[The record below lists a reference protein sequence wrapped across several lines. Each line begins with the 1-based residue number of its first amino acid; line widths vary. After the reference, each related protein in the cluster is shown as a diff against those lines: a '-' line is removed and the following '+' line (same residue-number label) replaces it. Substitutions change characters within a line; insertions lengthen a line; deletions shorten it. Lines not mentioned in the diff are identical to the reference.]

1 MTINADSIEEYLNT
15 EDIVYISSLPTPE
28 EKESAIF
35 SRITTLP
42 TVQVRINPGQTE
54 TPIKNSIPTY
64 RNLSTDTINNC
75 DLGEKI
81 QIAIS
86 EQGGC
91 FNTEDLPE
99 IATIEEL
106 LNHLCE
112 VLIRFDTDPN
122 NYLKDDYTVLL
133 KTICNSLIH
142 LYLHENEIDY
152 NKALNKPRIN
162 DIELVGNKT
171 FQDLGLSSFDHNHNN
186 LYNTKEEI
194 TDIVEQINL
203 DKQDK
208 LTPGQR
214 INIDDNNVISADSEV
229 DPMFKAWLQAN
240 AIYLAALLDEQPT
253 NPENKYLNALRQ
265 WIEIAIGGA
274 GYEAPIYYTNLNSTT
289 HIIGSDTLFYKK
301 ISYQPEAGETP
312 ITVQSKDNVRTLV
325 GTYLYDAQIAT
336 TTIDSGNFGFKLK
349 CKVNNTQ
356 GTNVIE
362 YVPFLYHIDGTRT
375 DLFTCISDPITNTTF
390 LDNFKQYPSDT
401 IHCVETDRLG
411 VDVYFKSSSNA
422 FKTLD
427 ALIGDGHASY
437 MVTPL
442 RLRHDGL
449 RDLDGNPNFLH
460 ITAAQKALITST
472 AGIVSGHTDDIADL
486 QANKADKETTY
497 TKSEVEQI
505 KLELLDL
512 IYAGL

>member
-1 MTINADSIEEYLNT
+1 
-15 EDIVYISSLPTPE
+15 
-28 EKESAIF
+28 
-35 SRITTLP
+35 
-42 TVQVRINPGQTE
+42 
-54 TPIKNSIPTY
+54 
-64 RNLSTDTINNC
+64 
-75 DLGEKI
+75 
-81 QIAIS
+81 
-86 EQGGC
+86 
-91 FNTEDLPE
+91 
-99 IATIEEL
+99 
-106 LNHLCE
+106 
-112 VLIRFDTDPN
+112 
-122 NYLKDDYTVLL
+122 
-133 KTICNSLIH
+133 
-142 LYLHENEIDY
+142 
-152 NKALNKPRIN
+152 
-162 DIELVGNKT
+162 
-171 FQDLGLSSFDHNHNN
+171 
-186 LYNTKEEI
+186 
-194 TDIVEQINL
+194 
-203 DKQDK
+203 
-208 LTPGQR
+208 
-214 INIDDNNVISADSEV
+214 
-229 DPMFKAWLQAN
+229 MFKAWLQAN

>member
-64 RNLSTDTINNC
+64 RNLSTDAINNC

-91 FNTEDLPE
+91 FNIEDLPE

-171 FQDLGLSSFDHNHNN
+171 SHDLNLADANHNHNN
-186 LYNTKEEI
+186 LAYRVQCN
-194 TDIVEQINL
+194 
-203 DKQDK
+203 
-208 LTPGQR
+208 
-214 INIDDNNVISADSEV
+214 
-229 DPMFKAWLQAN
+229 KAN
-240 AIYLAALLDEQPT
+240 
-253 NPENKYLNALRQ
+253 
-265 WIEIAIGGA
+265 
-274 GYEAPIYYTNLNSTT
+274 
-289 HIIGSDTLFYKK
+289 
-301 ISYQPEAGETP
+301 
-312 ITVQSKDNVRTLV
+312 
-325 GTYLYDAQIAT
+325 
-336 TTIDSGNFGFKLK
+336 
-349 CKVNNTQ
+349 
-356 GTNVIE
+356 
-362 YVPFLYHIDGTRT
+362 
-375 DLFTCISDPITNTTF
+375 ITN
-390 LDNFKQYPSDT
+390 
-401 IHCVETDRLG
+401 ER
-411 VDVYFKSSSNA
+411 
-422 FKTLD
+422 
-427 ALIGDGHASY
+427 
-437 MVTPL
+437 
-442 RLRHDGL
+442 
-449 RDLDGNPNFLH
+449 
-460 ITAAQKALITST
+460 
-472 AGIVSGHTDDIADL
+472 GI
-486 QANKADKETTY
+486 K
-497 TKSEVEQI
+497 
-505 KLELLDL
+505 
-512 IYAGL
+512 

>member
-42 TVQVRINPGQTE
+42 TVQVKINPGQTE

-171 FQDLGLSSFDHNHNN
+171 SHDLNLADANHNHDN
-186 LYNTKEEI
+186 LYGTKQEI
-194 TDIVEQINL
+194 L
-203 DKQDK
+203 DLQTNKQDK
-208 LTPGQR
+208 LTAGE
-214 INIDDNNVISADSEV
+214 NIVISDNVISADLS
-229 DPMFKAWLQAN
+229 A
-240 AIYLAALLDEQPT
+240 YLTTDEALNTYET
-253 NPENKYLNALRQ
+253 IEN
-265 WIEIAIGGA
+265 
-274 GYEAPIYYTNLNSTT
+274 
-289 HIIGSDTLFYKK
+289 
-301 ISYQPEAGETP
+301 
-312 ITVQSKDNVRTLV
+312 VQILS
-325 GTYLYDAQIAT
+325 
-336 TTIDSGNFGFKLK
+336 
-349 CKVNNTQ
+349 NT
-356 GTNVIE
+356 
-362 YVPFLYHIDGTRT
+362 
-375 DLFTCISDPITNTTF
+375 
-390 LDNFKQYPSDT
+390 
-401 IHCVETDRLG
+401 
-411 VDVYFKSSSNA
+411 
-422 FKTLD
+422 
-427 ALIGDGHASY
+427 
-437 MVTPL
+437 
-442 RLRHDGL
+442 
-449 RDLDGNPNFLH
+449 
-460 ITAAQKALITST
+460 
-472 AGIVSGHTDDIADL
+472 VSGHTGDISDL
-486 QANKADKETTY
+486 EENKADKSITLSGYGITDAYTKTEIDNKISAVFKYKGSVPTHDDLIALTGMTVGDVYNVTETGDNYAWTGTLWDKLSGEIDLSAYLTIADASNTYETIINVNLLSNIVSGNTEDISDLQTDKADKATTLSGYEITDAYTKTEIDNKLNNTRTYKILNTPVSTWSASTTY
-497 TKSEVEQI
+497 TKYPYEAVILIDNIKELDSVEVIYNIIDAESTNYATGGELYDGYI
-505 KLELLDL
+505 KIFAKVNTEITIPTLVITKIDL
-512 IYAGL
+512 

>member
-91 FNTEDLPE
+91 FNIEDLPE
-99 IATIEEL
+99 ITTIEEL

-162 DIELVGNKT
+162 DIELIGNKT
-171 FQDLGLSSFDHNHNN
+171 SQDLNLADANHNHDN
-186 LYNTKEEI
+186 LYGTKQEI
-194 TDIVEQINL
+194 L
-203 DKQDK
+203 DLQTNKQDK
-208 LTPGQR
+208 LTAGEN
-214 INIDDNNVISADSEV
+214 IVIDDNVISADLN
-229 DPMFKAWLQAN
+229 D
-240 AIYLAALLDEQPT
+240 YL
-253 NPENKYLNALRQ
+253 
-265 WIEIAIGGA
+265 
-274 GYEAPIYYTNLNSTT
+274 
-289 HIIGSDTLFYKK
+289 
-301 ISYQPEAGETP
+301 
-312 ITVQSKDNVRTLV
+312 
-325 GTYLYDAQIAT
+325 
-336 TTIDSGNFGFKLK
+336 TIDGAI
-349 CKVNNTQ
+349 NTYE
-356 GTNVIE
+356 TIENVQT
-362 YVPFLYHIDGTRT
+362 L
-375 DLFTCISDPITNTTF
+375 SD
-390 LDNFKQYPSDT
+390 
-401 IHCVETDRLG
+401 
-411 VDVYFKSSSNA
+411 
-422 FKTLD
+422 
-427 ALIGDGHASY
+427 
-437 MVTPL
+437 
-442 RLRHDGL
+442 
-449 RDLDGNPNFLH
+449 
-460 ITAAQKALITST
+460 
-472 AGIVSGHTDDIADL
+472 IVSGHTGDIESL
-486 QANKADKETTY
+486 EANKADTSHTH
-497 TKSEVEQI
+497 TKSEVGLSNVDNTSDANKPISNATQTALNSKADKATTLSGYGITDTYTQTEIDTKLNNTRTYKILDTVVSTWTASTTYI
-505 KLELLDL
+505 KYPYEAVILIENIKESDSVEVIYNNIDAESTNYAPGGELYEGYIKIFSKVNTEITIPTLVITKIDL
-512 IYAGL
+512 